1 MMVKLVSGIQVLL
14 VSVMVTVYY
23 SSVNIMW

>member
-1 MMVKLVSGIQVLL
+1 VMVKLVSGIQVLL